1 MTLEEKINA
10 EIKAAMLAKNT
21 EKLNALRAIK
31 SEILLLKSS
40 EKGTSDDAETKAL
53 MKMVKQ
59 RKESADIYKE
69 QNRPELA
76 DAELVQVA
84 VIESFL
90 PKQMS
95 ADELTAAIKAIM
107 TQVGASTPADMGK
120 VMGVATKQLAGK
132 AEGRAISEMVKK
144 LLAGN

>member
-1 MTLEEKINA
+1 MTLEEKISA
-10 EIKAAMLAKNT
+10 EIKAAMIAKET

-76 DAELVQVA
+76 EAELKQVA

-95 ADELTAAIKAIM
+95 TEELTAAIKAIM
-107 TQVGASTPADMGK
+107 TQIGASTPADMGK

-144 LLAGN
+144 LLSGN